1 MFKALIRS
9 VVLFL
14 LLLVN
19 IALFSWCVNQ
29 LGLGQTQHPKNLIS
43 NVQAQTIKE
52 VSQTAVASPITQM
65 PIVTNRTQIALSTQ
79 RAEPIQRLVLQF
91 HSIEFKLDRRERV
104 RLEKIFRK
112 LNITP
117 SHSVEIF
124 YGAAVSESNI
134 PIPRT
139 AKLRAQSVARIIY
152 PATQSVKM
160 YYRPTMEEGQ
170 VIVEFF
176 APQTVKN

>member
-9 VVLFL
+9 VVLFSL
-14 LLLVN
+14 LLIN

-29 LGLGQTQHPKNLIS
+29 LGLGQSQHSKNLIS
-43 NVQAQTIKE
+43 NVQAQTIPK
-52 VSQTAVASPITQM
+52 VSLYVAKLPITQR
-65 PIVTNRTQIALSTQ
+65 PIITNRTQIALSTQ
-79 RAEPIQRLVLQF
+79 RIKPIQRLILNFRSVDF
-91 HSIEFKLDRRERV
+91 HLDRREQV
-104 RLEKIFRK
+104 RLKRMFRK
-112 LNITP
+112 LSITP

-124 YGAAVSESNI
+124 YGSAVSESNI

-139 AKLRAQSVARIIY
+139 SKLRAQSVARIIY
-152 PATQSVKM
+152 PATQAVKM

-176 APQTVKN
+176 APKTITN

>member
-9 VVLFL
+9 VVLFF

-29 LGLGQTQHPKNLIS
+29 LGLGQTQHPKNIIS

-52 VSQTAVASPITQM
+52 VVATSPIIQQ
-65 PIVTNRTQIALSTQ
+65 PILTNRTQIALSTQ

-91 HSIEFKLDRRERV
+91 RSIEFKLERRERV
-104 RLEKIFRK
+104 RLEKMFRK

-160 YYRPTMEEGQ
+160 YYRPTMEEGK

>member
-9 VVLFL
+9 FVLFL

-19 IALFSWCVNQ
+19 IALFTWCVNQ
-29 LGLGQTQHPKNLIS
+29 LGLGQTQHSKNLIS
-43 NVQAQTIKE
+43 NVQAQTTPQNLQ
-52 VSQTAVASPITQM
+52 VAVYTITQR
-65 PIVTNRTQIALSTQ
+65 PIFNRTQIALSTR
-79 RAEPIQRLVLQF
+79 RAKPIQRLVLQF
-91 HSIEFKLDRRERV
+91 RSVDFNLDRRKRV
-104 RLEKIFRK
+104 RLENLFRK
-112 LNITP
+112 LNLTP

-134 PIPRT
+134 LIPRT
-139 AKLRAQSVARIIY
+139 AKLRAQNVARIIY

-160 YYRPTMEEGQ
+160 YYRPTMAEGK

-176 APQTVKN
+176 DPQTTNN

>member
-1 MFKALIRS
+1 MFKTLIRS
-9 VVLFL
+9 VVLFF

-43 NVQAQTIKE
+43 DVQAQTIKE
-52 VSQTAVASPITQM
+52 VAATSSPIIQQ
-65 PIVTNRTQIALSTQ
+65 PILTNRTQIALSTQ
-79 RAEPIQRLVLQF
+79 RAKPIQRLVLQF
-91 HSIEFKLDRRERV
+91 RSIEFKLEKRERV
-104 RLEKIFRK
+104 KLERMFRK
-112 LNITP
+112 LNLTP

-152 PATQSVKM
+152 PTTQSVKM

-176 APQTVKN
+176 APQTVQN

>member
-9 VVLFL
+9 VVLFS

-19 IALFSWCVNQ
+19 IALFTWCVNQ
-29 LGLGQTQHPKNLIS
+29 LGLDQTQHQQNLIR
-43 NVQAQTIKE
+43 NVQAQTIPQ
-52 VSQTAVASPITQM
+52 VSQAAVLPITQR
-65 PIVTNRTQIALSTQ
+65 PILINRTQIALSTTQ
-79 RAEPIQRLVLQF
+79 RAKPIQRLVLQF
-91 HSIEFKLDRRERV
+91 RSVEFNLDRRERV
-104 RLEKIFRK
+104 RLEKMFRK
-112 LNITP
+112 LKLTP

-160 YYRPTMEEGQ
+160 YYRPTMEEGK

-176 APQTVKN
+176 APEMRTN

>member
-9 VVLFL
+9 VVLFS

-19 IALFSWCVNQ
+19 IALFTWCVNQ
-29 LGLGQTQHPKNLIS
+29 LGLGQIQHPKNLIS
-43 NVQAQTIKE
+43 NVQAQPMPQ
-52 VSQTAVASPITQM
+52 VSQYVAESPITQL
-65 PIVTNRTQIALSTQ
+65 PILTNRTQIALSTQ
-79 RAEPIQRLVLQF
+79 RAKPIQRLVVQF
-91 HSIEFKLDRRERV
+91 HSVEFNLDRRERA
-104 RLEKIFRK
+104 RLEKMFRK
-112 LNITP
+112 LNLTP

-152 PATQSVKM
+152 PVTQSVKM
-160 YYRPTMEEGQ
+160 YYRPTMEEGK

-176 APQTVKN
+176 APKTITN

>member
-9 VVLFL
+9 VVLFS

-19 IALFSWCVNQ
+19 IALFTWCVNQ
-29 LGLGQTQHPKNLIS
+29 LGLGQTQAEKNLIR
-43 NVQAQTIKE
+43 NVQAQTIPQ
-52 VSQTAVASPITQM
+52 VSQVAFSAITQR
-65 PIVTNRTQIALSTQ
+65 PILTNRTQIAALSTQ
-79 RAEPIQRLVLQF
+79 RAKPIQRLVLQF
-91 HSIEFKLDRRERV
+91 RPVEFNLDRRELLKLKKV
-104 RLEKIFRK
+104 FRK
-112 LNITP
+112 LHLTS

-152 PATQSVKM
+152 PITQSVKM
-160 YYRPTMEEGQ
+160 YYRPTIKEGQ

-176 APQTVKN
+176 APQMIIN

>member
-19 IALFSWCVNQ
+19 IALFTWCVNQ
-29 LGLGQTQHPKNLIS
+29 FGLGQTQHPKNLIS
-43 NVQAQTIKE
+43 NVQAQTTPKNLQ
-52 VSQTAVASPITQM
+52 VAVYTITQR
-65 PIVTNRTQIALSTQ
+65 PILTNRRQIALSTQ
-79 RAEPIQRLVLQF
+79 RAKPIQRLVLQF
-91 HSIEFKLDRRERV
+91 RSVDCNLDIKERV
-104 RLEKIFRK
+104 RLEKMFRK
-112 LNITP
+112 LSLTP

-134 PIPRT
+134 LIPRT

-160 YYRPTMEEGQ
+160 YYRPKMEEGK

-176 APQTVKN
+176 DPQTIIN